1 VVQHQ
6 NVKRVQPIKRPSAEF
21 SFVVGDQRIPRLA
34 HWGRIQ
40 LEFFRENPPNSVV
53 PPMPKGIEW
62 HGRERVE
69 KVGPISIGVLARWLP
84 FLFLSR
90 LASAGAYPPPGLVGM
105 SRVLP
110 MFLRAI
116 AFTLQRGNAAIMA
129 EGSHMLGLV
138 NSGLGRWL
146 SVCFNTRSPC
156 ISVV

>member
-1 VVQHQ
+1 MVQHQ

-84 FLFLSR
+84 C
-90 LASAGAYPPPGLVGM
+90 AYPPPGLVGM

-110 MFLRAI
+110 VPP
-116 AFTLQRGNAAIMA
+116 LQRLHSSAG
-129 EGSHMLGLV
+129 ERGHH
-138 NSGLGRWL
+138 GRGQPHAGARELW
-146 SVCFNTRSPC
+146 SW
-156 ISVV
+156 SVVGECLFQL